1 MNYQTPLTHP
11 PTEPLSEAALF
22 ILLSLAGGPKH
33 GYAIIKETA
42 VLSGGRVELGAG
54 TLYGAVKRM
63 VDAGWIERL
72 DAGDSQSGGRDR
84 KVYRLTGQG
93 AFILKTE
100 MERMGAILEI
110 ARLRALE
117 DAA

>member
-1 MNYQTPLTHP
+1 MTNQTTLPNP
-11 PTEPLSEAALF
+11 PNEPLSEAVLF

-42 VLSGGRVELGAG
+42 ALSGGRVELGAG

-72 DAGDSQSGGRDR
+72 DDAPADGRER
-84 KVYRLTGQG
+84 KVYRLSSHGC
-93 AFILKTE
+93 AILKAE
-100 MERMGAILEI
+100 VERMHAILEI
-110 ARLRALE
+110 ARRRDLE
-117 DAA
+117 GFA